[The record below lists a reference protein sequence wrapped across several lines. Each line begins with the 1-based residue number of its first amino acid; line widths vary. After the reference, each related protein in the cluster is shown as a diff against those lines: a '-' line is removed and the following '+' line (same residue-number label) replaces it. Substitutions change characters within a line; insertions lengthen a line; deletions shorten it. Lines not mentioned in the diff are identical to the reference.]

1 MPQDT
6 DAQKQSHILITG
18 ATGPVGTAIVRRLID
33 AGHSL
38 ILCGPDS
45 EMMDALTHEL
55 SVSPQQH
62 VQSIIEDLSLPGGGA
77 RLYNAL
83 KTGGTTVNTLI
94 HCPRKMRHPAFSE
107 TQRKSTA
114 FAESE
119 LLLERALI
127 HREIL
132 AVTEL
137 IKFIGID
144 MLRARKG
151 HMLLVTLSGRSGAV
165 ARGAQAYVRAI
176 CGELDREWKPG
187 GVRVSWIVIQG
198 EDPDD
203 TLAAQRAARDVLK
216 ALRGADRRGGLVDR
230 ILGR

>member
-1 MPQDT
+1 M
-6 DAQKQSHILITG
+6 LITG
-18 ATGPVGTAIVRRLID
+18 ATGAVGTAIARRLID

-38 ILCGPDS
+38 ILCGPDA
-45 EMMDALTHEL
+45 ELMDALTNEL
-55 SVSPQQH
+55 SVSPQQQ

-83 KTGGTTVNTLI
+83 KAGGTNVNTLI
-94 HCPRKMRHPAFSE
+94 HCPRKVKHPAFSE

-132 AVTEL
+132 AATEL

-144 MLRARKG
+144 MLRARNG

-165 ARGAQAYVRAI
+165 ARAAQAYVRAI
-176 CGELDREWKPG
+176 CDELNREWKPG
-187 GVRVSWIVIQG
+187 GVRVSRLVMQG

-203 TLAAQRAARDVLK
+203 TLAAQRAAGDVLK
-216 ALRGADRRGGLVDR
+216 VLRGRDRRGGLVER